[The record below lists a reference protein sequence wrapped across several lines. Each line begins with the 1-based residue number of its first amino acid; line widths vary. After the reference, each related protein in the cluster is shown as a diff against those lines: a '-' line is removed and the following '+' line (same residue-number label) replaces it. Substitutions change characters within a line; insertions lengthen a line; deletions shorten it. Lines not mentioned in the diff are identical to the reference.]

1 MMTKEELPLC
11 PVETTVRLIGSKWKL
26 LILRNLFIRS
36 WRFNELQKSLNGVSQ
51 KVLTESLRAL
61 ESDGIIV
68 RTVYPEIPPHV
79 EYSLSELGQSM
90 RPLLDSLEQWGTDY
104 QKLVKEGN

>member
-26 LILRNLFIRS
+26 LNLRNLFIRS

-90 RPLLDSLEQWGTDY
+90 RPILDSLEQWGTDY

>member
-36 WRFNELQKSLNGVSQ
+36 WRFNELQKSLKGVSQ

-68 RTVYPEIPPHV
+68 RTVYPEVPPHV
-79 EYSLSELGQSM
+79 EYALSELGQSM
-90 RPLLDSLEQWGTDY
+90 RPILDSLEQWGTDY